1 MHKEYTPDAIE
12 EFVKAKKQEKSAI
25 KGIWKLLGVLSLLLI
40 IYLIL
45 LYTGLFDDDIK
56 CGRISANVV

>member
-12 EFVKAKKQEKSAI
+12 EFVKAKKQKKSAI

-45 LYTGLFDDDIK
+45 LYTGLI
-56 CGRISANVV
+56 